1 MEELQVI
8 LEVQEIQVLPVTE
21 VTEVMVHLA
30 DFLTQETP
38 VILAQGDLEA
48 AHTLGLTK
56 LEVTAPQVLP
66 VLRVIPVMLVVLGFK
81 VLLVYI
87 PQTLQLPMVILL

>member
-21 VTEVMVHLA
+21 VTEVMVHRA
-30 DFLTQETP
+30 DFLTQETL
-38 VILAQGDLEA
+38 VILAQEDLEE

-56 LEVTAPQVLP
+56 LRVTAPQVL
-66 VLRVIPVMLVVLGFK
+66 RVPLVVLVMFFLLGFK
-81 VLLVYI
+81 VLLVCI
-87 PQTLQLPMVILL
+87 PQTLQLPTVILL